1 MEKRP
6 DPDVLLAQ
14 VQAEESQRARGKLKI
29 FLGYAAGVGKTFAM
43 LDAAHRRKV
52 EGVEVVIGYVE
63 THKRAETE
71 ALLQDLETI
80 PRKYIQHRGIPVP
93 EMDVDKVLTRRPQ
106 LALVD
111 ELAHTNAP
119 DSRHAKRYQDVEE
132 LLAAGIDVYTTL
144 NIQHLESLNDIVAQ
158 ITGIV
163 VRETI
168 PDRVL
173 DEASEIEVVDL
184 PPGELQQRLKE
195 GKVYVPEQVAHAI
208 QRFFRQ
214 GNLTALRE
222 IALRRAAERVD
233 DQMLAYM
240 QTRAIAGPWP
250 ARERLLVLVSPGT
263 RSERMVRTARRLAD
277 ELDAEWF
284 ALYVEPP
291 APAGPPPAARE
302 QAARALEFADELGAK
317 AVTLVGSDVVETALA
332 YAQTHNITKV
342 IAGKPLGPR
351 WREFLRG
358 SIVDQLVRKSG
369 PIDVYVIS
377 HEPAEHPP
385 RSPASWAPHRPYRR
399 YLQSLLLVVA
409 ATILGF
415 LLDLPLTLEKW
426 RLLENLL
433 AAGARPAV
441 EPAVQRALEP
451 TNLAMIYLAAVVVAA
466 LYLGRGPALLAS
478 VLSVIAFDFLFVPPY
493 LTFAVSDTQYILT
506 FVGLFVVGIVMSTL
520 ALRARGQAEAAQR
533 REVETAELYD
543 LSRDLAAAG
552 ELGVILEVLTR
563 HVVQTFGREAAI
575 LLPEQNLLHVRAG
588 VDLGQDELAV
598 ADWVFRHGEPAG
610 YSTDTLPAAE
620 LHYMPLKGARG
631 VVGVLGLG
639 RPESEEGTLRPERL
653 RLMEAYASQAALAI
667 ERALLADQAG
677 RAELLE
683 AAERLQTAL
692 LNSISH
698 DLRTPLVTITGTLT
712 SLAEDGGRMD
722 EGTLRSLV
730 DNARAEADRLNRLVG
745 NLLDMTRLEAGA
757 MRIRREPCDVQE
769 VIGAALDQAD
779 AQLAGRSLTVD
790 VPQSIPLVP
799 MDFVLIVQVL
809 VNLLDNA
816 VKYSDPE
823 GPIEV
828 RARAAG
834 PNLEITVA
842 DRGIGIPPED
852 LERVFEK
859 FYRVQR
865 PDSVGG
871 TGLGLSIG
879 KGIVEAHGGSIRAAN
894 RAGGGTSVRM
904 QLPLAE

>member
-93 EMDVDKVLTRRPQ
+93 EMDVDKVLARRPQ

-377 HEPAEHPP
+377 HDPAEHPP
-385 RSPASWAPHRPYRR
+385 RSSASWAPHRPYRR

-415 LLDLPLTLEKW
+415 LLDLPLTREKW

-433 AAGARPAV
+433 AGGARPAV

-653 RLMEAYASQAALAI
+653 RLREAYASQAAW
-667 ERALLADQAG
+667 LLSG
-677 RAELLE
+677 RCW
-683 AAERLQTAL
+683 
-692 LNSISH
+692 
-698 DLRTPLVTITGTLT
+698 P
-712 SLAEDGGRMD
+712 
-722 EGTLRSLV
+722 
-730 DNARAEADRLNRLVG
+730 
-745 NLLDMTRLEAGA
+745 
-757 MRIRREPCDVQE
+757 IRR
-769 VIGAALDQAD
+769 
-779 AQLAGRSLTVD
+779 AGRSCWKLPRD
-790 VPQSIPLVP
+790 CRPLC
-799 MDFVLIVQVL
+799 
-809 VNLLDNA
+809 
-816 VKYSDPE
+816 
-823 GPIEV
+823 
-828 RARAAG
+828 
-834 PNLEITVA
+834 
-842 DRGIGIPPED
+842 
-852 LERVFEK
+852 
-859 FYRVQR
+859 
-865 PDSVGG
+865 
-871 TGLGLSIG
+871 
-879 KGIVEAHGGSIRAAN
+879 SIRSPTTCAP
-894 RAGGGTSVRM
+894 AGHDYQDADQPGRGRRTDG
-904 QLPLAE
+904 

>member
-43 LDAAHRRKV
+43 LDAAHRRKA

-63 THKRAETE
+63 THKRPETE
-71 ALLQDLETI
+71 GLLRDLETI
-80 PRKYIQHRGIPVP
+80 PRKYVQHRGIPLP
-93 EMDVDKVLTRRPQ
+93 EMDVDKVLARRPQ

-119 DSRHAKRYQDVEE
+119 GSRHAKRYQDVEE

-277 ELDAEWF
+277 ELDAEWY

-291 APAGPPPAARE
+291 APAGPSAAARE

-332 YAQTHNITKV
+332 YAQTHNVTKI

-351 WREFLRG
+351 WRQFWRG
-358 SIVDQLVRKSG
+358 SIVDQLVRRSG

-377 HEPAEHPP
+377 HEPAERPP
-385 RSPASWAPHRPYRR
+385 RSTVSWAPHRPYRR
-399 YLQSLLLVVA
+399 YLQSLLLVAA
-409 ATILGF
+409 ATIVGF
-415 LLDLPLTLEKW
+415 LLDLPLTLQKW
-426 RLLENLL
+426 QLLANLL
-433 AAGARPAV
+433 ASGARPAV
-441 EPAVQRALEP
+441 EPAFQRALEP
-451 TNLAMIYLAAVVVAA
+451 TNLAMIYLVAVVVTA
-466 LYLGRGPALLAS
+466 LYLGRGPALFAS

-493 LTFAVSDTQYILT
+493 LTFAVSDTQYLLT
-506 FVGLFVVGIVMSTL
+506 FVGLFAVGMVMSTL

-533 REVETAELYD
+533 REAETAELYD

-552 ELGVILEVLTR
+552 ELAVIVEVLAR

-575 LLPEQNLLHVRAG
+575 LLPEHNRLSLRSGPNLG
-588 VDLGQDELAV
+588 EDELAV

-610 YSTDTLPAAE
+610 FSTDTLPAAA
-620 LHYMPLKGARG
+620 LHYMPMKGARG
-631 VVGVLGLG
+631 VVGVLGLR
-639 RPESEEGTLRPERL
+639 RPESEEGLLRPERL

-667 ERALLADQAG
+667 ERAQLADQAS
-677 RAELLE
+677 RTELLE

-712 SLAEDGGRMD
+712 SLAEDGAQLD
-722 EGTLRSLV
+722 EDTLHSLV

-779 AQLAGRSLTVD
+779 AQLNGRPLKVE
-790 VPQSIPLVP
+790 VPESIPLVP

-816 VKYSDPE
+816 VKYSGP
-823 GPIEV
+823 GSPIEV
-828 RARAAG
+828 RARAEAVH
-834 PNLEITVA
+834 LEITVA
-842 DRGIGIPPED
+842 DRGIGIPAED

-879 KGIVEAHGGSIRAAN
+879 RGIVEAHGGTIRALN
-894 RAGGGTSVRM
+894 RVGGGTIVRM
-904 QLPLAE
+904 QLPLTE

>member
-1 MEKRP
+1 
-6 DPDVLLAQ
+6 
-14 VQAEESQRARGKLKI
+14 
-29 FLGYAAGVGKTFAM
+29 
-43 LDAAHRRKV
+43 
-52 EGVEVVIGYVE
+52 
-63 THKRAETE
+63 
-71 ALLQDLETI
+71 
-80 PRKYIQHRGIPVP
+80 
-93 EMDVDKVLTRRPQ
+93 
-106 LALVD
+106 
-111 ELAHTNAP
+111 
-119 DSRHAKRYQDVEE
+119 
-132 LLAAGIDVYTTL
+132 
-144 NIQHLESLNDIVAQ
+144 
-158 ITGIV
+158 
-163 VRETI
+163 
-168 PDRVL
+168 
-173 DEASEIEVVDL
+173 
-184 PPGELQQRLKE
+184 
-195 GKVYVPEQVAHAI
+195 
-208 QRFFRQ
+208 
-214 GNLTALRE
+214 
-222 IALRRAAERVD
+222 
-233 DQMLAYM
+233 
-240 QTRAIAGPWP
+240 
-250 ARERLLVLVSPGT
+250 
-263 RSERMVRTARRLAD
+263 
-277 ELDAEWF
+277 
-284 ALYVEPP
+284 
-291 APAGPPPAARE
+291 
-302 QAARALEFADELGAK
+302 
-317 AVTLVGSDVVETALA
+317 
-332 YAQTHNITKV
+332 
-342 IAGKPLGPR
+342 
-351 WREFLRG
+351 
-358 SIVDQLVRKSG
+358 
-369 PIDVYVIS
+369 
-377 HEPAEHPP
+377 
-385 RSPASWAPHRPYRR
+385 
-399 YLQSLLLVVA
+399 
-409 ATILGF
+409 
-415 LLDLPLTLEKW
+415 
-426 RLLENLL
+426 
-433 AAGARPAV
+433 
-441 EPAVQRALEP
+441 
-451 TNLAMIYLAAVVVAA
+451 
-466 LYLGRGPALLAS
+466 
-478 VLSVIAFDFLFVPPY
+478 
-493 LTFAVSDTQYILT
+493 
-506 FVGLFVVGIVMSTL
+506 MSTL

-879 KGIVEAHGGSIRAAN
+879 KGIVEAHGGSIRAVN